1 MSHKKKY
8 LTDMHNM
15 IRHALEVAY
24 EMAIRDHNTRPSPIA
39 LRSSRDSCQTTIMR
53 FTTSTPFLPLPD
65 NTRRTV
71 MAS

>member
-1 MSHKKKY
+1 
-8 LTDMHNM
+8 MHNM

-24 EMAIRDHNTRPSPIA
+24 EMAIHYCNRIPSPIA
-39 LRSSRDSCQTTIMR
+39 LRSSHGSRQTMILR

-65 NTRRTV
+65 NTRRTI